1 MGSSPARART
11 MTSFRCNGLFQCL
24 MCRCGGVQSNH
35 VAEQHVTSLANY
47 VSNVRQAG
55 HVSYVS

>member
-1 MGSSPARART
+1 
-11 MTSFRCNGLFQCL
+11 

-47 VSNVRQAG
+47 VSNVRQAD
-55 HVSYVS
+55 HVSYVSVPYMILPSDTQ

>member
-1 MGSSPARART
+1 
-11 MTSFRCNGLFQCL
+11 

-47 VSNVRQAG
+47 VSNVWQAG
-55 HVSYVS
+55 HVSYVSVLYVIQPVDTQ